1 MLFDILYAMEKSRG
15 EIPIICLTDLCNQRC
30 VFCSRPG
37 AKLRYSPARI
47 RKVLAAFKDTVCF
60 EGGEPTLAPDV
71 LKWVRAAARAGVR
84 DRVLVTNGFGL
95 EAPGTVKAYLAAGV
109 TMFNVNLPAHNSALF
124 DRLTRTKGN
133 FSKRVAA
140 VKNLIALAG
149 PGRVRVTLVLNSLI
163 LKSLPAYARFVLKEF
178 PGLFYLEINF
188 PKLMG
193 GCAERPALVPTL
205 TAAEPWL
212 LKAFGIL
219 EAGGASFLA
228 DSVPLCF
235 MKGFEHRSID
245 SHMLA
250 RGEQRHYFGEKER
263 TGRCAACALAG
274 VCSGPRKDYTAR
286 FGDGE
291 LRPARKVPA
300 GLLARL
306 RAGFGRSGKKP
317 GAGPGK

>member
-1 MLFDILYAMEKSRG
+1 MKSAKNN
-15 EIPIICLTDLCNQRC
+15 IPIICLTDSCNQRC
-30 VFCSRPG
+30 LFCSRPG
-37 AKLRYSPARI
+37 EKLRYGAKRI
-47 RKVLAAFKDTVCF
+47 KAVIAEFKGTVCF

-71 LKWVRAAARAGVR
+71 LKWVRYAAAHGVR

-95 EAPGTVKAYLAAGV
+95 EKPETARRYLEAGV
-109 TMFNVNLPAHNSALF
+109 TMFNVNLPAHNDALF

-133 FSKRVAA
+133 FDKRVAA

-149 PGRVRVTLVLNSLI
+149 PGSVRVTLVLNSLI
-163 LKSLPAYARFVLKEF
+163 LRSLPAYARFVLKEF

-212 LKAFGIL
+212 MKAFGLL
-219 EAGGASFLA
+219 EAGGANFLA

-245 SHMLA
+245 AHMLA

-263 TGRCAACALAG
+263 TGRCTGCALAG

-291 LRPARKVPA
+291 LRPVSKAPA

-306 RAGFGRSGKKP
+306 KAGFNRSAKKP
-317 GAGPGK
+317 GAGPRH